1 MTKTT
6 VSWRIL
12 KLWGKLLAK
21 WERKKKKRKK
31 KELFWVE
38 NKIEIISVVGRL
50 IWNSLLSDG
59 FLFPGLF

>member
-1 MTKTT
+1 MGETT
-6 VSWRIL
+6 
-12 KLWGKLLAK
+12 GKMG
-21 WERKKKKRKK
+21 KKEKKRKK
-31 KELFWVE
+31 RELFWVE